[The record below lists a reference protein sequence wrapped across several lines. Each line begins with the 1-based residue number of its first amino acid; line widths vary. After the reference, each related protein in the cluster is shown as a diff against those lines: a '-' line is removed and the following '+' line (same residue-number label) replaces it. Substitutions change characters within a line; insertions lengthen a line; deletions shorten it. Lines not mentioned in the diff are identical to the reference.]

1 MFSVKFAKTI
11 SQRFFSTTRRLD
23 VKNILII
30 NSSAFSEEISQSK
43 ALTEFFRKEWVSI
56 HPDTRI
62 ISRDTNSIPHFDAI
76 SATAFSGKT
85 DMSHV
90 EKERLQLSDD
100 IISEI
105 KLADMIVIGAPM
117 YNFSIPS
124 SLKALFDHIIR
135 MGVTFKYTE
144 KGPEGM
150 LENKPVMV
158 ITTGGGYHQQTD
170 HDYQGPLVKYLLSFI
185 GITNVAFVKAQGL
198 GLSADQK
205 ASGMLSARA
214 EINTYISSQSTN
226 APVINKFTPGIFPA
240 ADNSA
245 DEVPSKKTA
254 VAEI

>member
-85 DMSHV
+85 DMS
-90 EKERLQLSDD
+90 
-100 IISEI
+100 
-105 KLADMIVIGAPM
+105 
-117 YNFSIPS
+117 
-124 SLKALFDHIIR
+124 
-135 MGVTFKYTE
+135 
-144 KGPEGM
+144 
-150 LENKPVMV
+150 
-158 ITTGGGYHQQTD
+158 GYHQQTD